1 MLSVSKIIIL
11 PFVEVLDLYFDELQF
26 LVKNAQS
33 YILDFRNPETYQIDI
48 LWDFKV
54 EWQENSRKE
63 LKTDKPNLLIIL

>member
-48 LWDFKV
+48 L
-54 EWQENSRKE
+54 
-63 LKTDKPNLLIIL
+63 